1 MRKIIHAALIFLC
14 ALTLVVSVKE
24 SDASTTTID
33 GSAGFWAQAIG
44 DGHLSVINENLTRV
58 RLWVEG

>member
-1 MRKIIHAALIFLC
+1 MDR
-14 ALTLVVSVKE
+14 LV
-24 SDASTTTID
+24 
-33 GSAGFWAQAIG
+33 FWAQAIG